1 MAAPLLELSN
11 VVAGYGPVTVLDG
24 LSLTVQHGE
33 KLALIGR
40 NGVGKTTTL
49 ATVMGLAQL
58 QGGQIRFEGEDV
70 SGLST
75 PQRAMRGLGLVP
87 QTRDVFPSLTVE
99 ENLLAG
105 LKHRSRQA
113 LDEAYDLFPRLAE
126 RRANGGAQLS
136 GGEQQMVS
144 VARALLGRPR
154 LLMLDEPL
162 EGLAPLIRQEL
173 LRAFSRMVS
182 ERDLTLVIVEQ
193 QVREALQQTDRAVVL
208 SRGKVIHD
216 GPAEQLRQDAEA
228 LGRLVGVSHS

>member
-1 MAAPLLELSN
+1 MATPLLELSN

>member
-1 MAAPLLELSN
+1 MGTPLLELSN
-11 VVAGYGPVTVLDG
+11 VVAGYGPVTVLDN
-24 LSLTVQHGE
+24 LSLTVQNGE

-58 QGGQIRFEGEDV
+58 QGGQIRFAGEDIG
-70 SGLST
+70 GLTT

-105 LKHRSRQA
+105 LKHRNRQA

>member
-1 MAAPLLELSN
+1 MATPLLELSN

-24 LSLTVQHGE
+24 LNLTVQHGE

-70 SGLST
+70 SGLNT

-105 LKHRSRQA
+105 LKHRNRQA

>member
-105 LKHRSRQA
+105 LKHRNRQA